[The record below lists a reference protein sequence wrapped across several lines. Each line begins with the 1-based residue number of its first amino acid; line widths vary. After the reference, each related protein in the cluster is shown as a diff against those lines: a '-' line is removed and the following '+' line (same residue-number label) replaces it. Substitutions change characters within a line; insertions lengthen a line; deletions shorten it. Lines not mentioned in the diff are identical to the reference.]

1 MNRRTLFT
9 ALGLAAV
16 GIGIFLLY
24 RVFQKNDF
32 GEVVAVLSSVKASDI
47 GLALLFTAISYG
59 CVAVLEFFAVLYVRK
74 PVPIRRVVMTALA
87 AIGIGRTIGLAALSS
102 GAVRYRMY
110 SRAGLSLVNV
120 GTIILFSG
128 LSVAAGFAA
137 IGGTALLWRGDFL
150 APLLGVSPT
159 MVRGIGAGAL
169 VYLAVYI
176 ALCAILRRPLKFR
189 SHRLRLPSLRLAL
202 GQVVVSSLNLLCIV
216 GVLYIALR
224 NFTDQ
229 DYPVVAMLYLGGD
242 LSAVI
247 GHVPGGWGV
256 LEYIVTTALTD
267 GKVLSGVVLFRA
279 IYYFVPLGAGL
290 LIFLADEVQ
299 HRVTSQ
305 PERSLSRLQG
315 KHMISDAKAR

>member
-1 MNRRTLFT
+1 MNRRNLFT

-32 GEVVAVLSSVKASDI
+32 GEVIAVLSSVKPGDI
-47 GLALLFTAISYG
+47 ALALFFTAISYS
-59 CVAVLEFFAVLYVRK
+59 CVAVLEFFAVLYVGR
-74 PVPIRRVVMTALA
+74 PVPFRRIAMTALA

-102 GAVRYRMY
+102 GAIRYRMY
-110 SRAGLSLVNV
+110 SRADLTLVNV

-137 IGGTALLWRGDFL
+137 IGGVALLWRGDFL
-150 APLLGVSPT
+150 APLLGVSPA
-159 MVRGIGAGAL
+159 MVRGIGVGAL
-169 VYLAVYI
+169 VYLAGYLS
-176 ALCAILRRPLKFR
+176 LCALLRRPLRFR
-189 SHRLRLPSLRLAL
+189 SHRLRLPPIRLAL
-202 GQVVVSSLNLLCIV
+202 GQVAVSSVNLLCIV

-224 NFTDQ
+224 SFTEVE
-229 DYPVVAMLYLGGD
+229 YPVVAMLYLGGD

-267 GKVLSGVVLFRA
+267 GQVLSGVVLFRA
-279 IYYFVPLGAGL
+279 IYYFIPLGAGL
-290 LIFLADEVQ
+290 LVFLADELQ
-299 HRVTSQ
+299 NRRLGLSERQAAAHRQT
-305 PERSLSRLQG
+305 
-315 KHMISDAKAR
+315 